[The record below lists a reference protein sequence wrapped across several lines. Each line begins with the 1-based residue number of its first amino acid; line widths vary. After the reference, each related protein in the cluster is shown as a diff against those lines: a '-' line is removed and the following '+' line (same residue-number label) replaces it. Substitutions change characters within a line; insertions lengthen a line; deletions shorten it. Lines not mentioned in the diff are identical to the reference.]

1 MDGARWEGSES
12 GGPWRA
18 SDWAPQR
25 DKNRTGA
32 AYGAPGRA
40 CCAASPLSPLLVC
53 LIFFQHHQQP
63 PLNMYKYSCAC
74 SACVVCLCSLLWRA
88 RPLCRLRKSG
98 LTCLSVCVPCHSCLA
113 PRLLPRCSRHLVAA
127 SSIGREGGA
136 GTSGCED
143 GAGVGAAVP
152 RLGSMS
158 EARRSGAVPPQFDT
172 TGVGCEE
179 VLRRRLEAR
188 LRSGDGGAARRSGAA
203 QGEAA
208 RCRRARGRTV

>member
-1 MDGARWEGSES
+1 MCFARVLCYLT
-12 GGPWRA
+12 A
-18 SDWAPQR
+18 VAL
-25 DKNRTGA
+25 
-32 AYGAPGRA
+32 A
-40 CCAASPLSPLLVC
+40 CVFDLFPTPPTSPPV
-53 LIFFQHHQQP
+53 
-63 PLNMYKYSCAC
+63 NMYKYSCAC

-127 SSIGREGGA
+127 SSIGREGAA